1 MTADLNILRALARET
16 EARCHQA
23 RKYAE
28 EAQRAQHWDGV
39 LRDVGYEKALGRFLD
54 AADEAERAR
63 RRLQMA
69 EEAMAREAMNEGEV
83 A

>member
-1 MTADLNILRALARET
+1 MIDDLNILRALARET
-16 EARCHQA
+16 EARCHTA

-28 EAQRAQHWDGV
+28 EAQRAQHWDGN

-63 RRLQMA
+63 RRLQAA
-69 EEAMAREAMNEGEV
+69 EEAMREGA